1 VCVFLYAVRS
11 TAYKKH
17 TPITYWLIIM
27 TLGNILLIFLLIA
40 LNAFFTGVEFAAVSS
55 RRARLDVLVEEDSQA
70 ARIVRSW
77 LENPSAREHLIAAT
91 QMGITIVSLALGA
104 VGENTFQAWLNPFFQ
119 NAQLPPFIHFLQDVL
134 PALPLIL
141 SLIVVTSFHV
151 VLGEQVPKVAV
162 LRTPERFALAA
173 APFMRVFII
182 VFKGFVD
189 LLDGA
194 TRLVLRIFGLPPSG
208 GHSLVYSAEEIK
220 EMVSGPEVE
229 GVIEEPERKM
239 LSAVIDFGE
248 LVVRQVA
255 KPRIEIVAVEAR
267 QTISEVTRV
276 AVDQSITK
284 LPVYEDNLDHVIG
297 ILHVRD
303 ILALLA
309 DCKADG
315 MTARDLARE
324 ALFVPETISVNDL
337 LHQFRARR
345 THIAIVLDEFGG
357 TAGLVTLEDLLEEIV
372 GEYGDSFE
380 SRSPSIQPQ
389 ADGSSLVDGL
399 VLIDEINEHFGL
411 ELSDPNYDTIAGYV
425 LGKLGRIPQVGD
437 VVEDNENDIQI
448 KVTAMDHLRIAQ
460 VAIKHLENLK

>member
-1 VCVFLYAVRS
+1 
-11 TAYKKH
+11 
-17 TPITYWLIIM
+17 M

-55 RRARLDVLVEEDSQA
+55 RRARLDVLVEEDSPA

-77 LENPSAREHLIAAT
+77 LENPAAREHLIAAT
-91 QMGITIVSLALGA
+91 QLGITLVSLALGA
-104 VGENTFQAWLNPFFQ
+104 VGENTFQAWLEPYFN
-119 NAQLPPFIHFLQDVL
+119 NAQLPPALQFLQQIL
-134 PALPLIL
+134 PALPLVF
-141 SLIVVTSFHV
+141 SLIVITSFHV

-162 LRTPERFALAA
+162 LRSPERFALAS
-173 APFMRVFII
+173 APFIRVFIL
-182 VFKGFVD
+182 VFKWFVD

-194 TRLVLRIFGLPPSG
+194 TRLVLRLFGLPSAAG

-255 KPRIEIVAVEAR
+255 RPRTEIVAVEAD
-267 QTISEVTRV
+267 QPVSEVTRV

-284 LPVYEDNLDHVIG
+284 LPVYEDDLDHVIG

-309 DCKADG
+309 DCKTDG
-315 MTARDLARE
+315 MTARDLARD

-337 LHQFRARR
+337 LHQFQARR

-357 TAGLVTLEDLLEEIV
+357 TAGLVTLEDLLEEII
-372 GEYGDSFE
+372 GEYGDTFDE
-380 SRSPSIQPQ
+380 TRMPAFQPQ
-389 ADGSSLVDGL
+389 ADGSSLVEGS
-399 VLIDEINEHFGL
+399 VLIDEINDHFGL
-411 ELSDPNYDTIAGYV
+411 DLVDPNYDTIAGYV

-437 VVEDNENDIQI
+437 VVDDKENGIQI
-448 KVTAMDHLRIAQ
+448 KVTDMDHLRIAQ
-460 VAIKHLENLK
+460 VALKHLEN